1 MLFYVYPLL
10 AGLRVIC
17 QKYLWNV
24 EWWGGKFYIGSA
36 VCGITIYPQSTI
48 QLSSPTQSPR
58 VIIII
63 YIRRCFAKRVFGN
76 TPYICLCYIYILYVG
91 TGLTFYFTSC
101 FSVLFWHLFIL
112 MFACVL
118 LLAVYLSEMTI
129 FMFNQSVLHPQVSA
143 PAVDICTRCA
153 DMDTQGRLFSG
164 NEMIHS
170 CANLING
177 MSTDL

>member
-1 MLFYVYPLL
+1 MLFDVYPLL

-36 VCGITIYPQSTI
+36 VCGMTIYLQSTI
-48 QLSSPTQSPR
+48 QLSSPTRNPR
-58 VIIII
+58 VIITI
-63 YIRRCFAKRVFGN
+63 YMRRCFAKRVFEN
-76 TPYICLCYIYILYVG
+76 TPYVCLCYIYTMYVC

-118 LLAVYLSEMTI
+118 LLAMYMSEMTNKDVQSI
-129 FMFNQSVLHPQVSA
+129 NQSINQSIHRDVWVQVTCKFRWSKIY
-143 PAVDICTRCA
+143 ICY
-153 DMDTQGRLFSG
+153 S
-164 NEMIHS
+164 
-170 CANLING
+170 
-177 MSTDL
+177 